1 MTERVV
7 SLPMYDIPEVAAA
20 NDAWWAGIARHL
32 AAAGVANVPSGL
44 SRPGE
49 GADFW
54 LRPDMLFS
62 QTCGYPLVT
71 ELAGKARL
79 LAVPCYDAPGCRG
92 ADYSSL
98 IIVGSDGIWK
108 EFGELRGATCAVNS
122 ANSWS
127 GHHALRVLIAQEGG
141 RGGLLCSAIES
152 GSHAASIAAVAAGRA
167 DFAAIDCVTHAIL
180 SRYRPDAV
188 LGTRI
193 LCRTPAMPGLPLIAG
208 KAAEEGEIEAMREGL
223 SAAAVDPELAG
234 IREALGITG
243 VNFPRAV
250 EYERL
255 LMALETADAA
265 GVGPL
270 L

>member
-1 MTERVV
+1 
-7 SLPMYDIPEVAAA
+7 MYDMPEVAAA
-20 NDAWWAGIARHL
+20 TDAWWAGIARHL

-49 GADFW
+49 GAEFW
-54 LRPDMLFS
+54 LRADILFS

-71 ELAGKARL
+71 ELAGVVRL
-79 LAVPCYDAPGCRG
+79 LAVPCYDAPGCTG

-127 GHHALRVLIAQEGG
+127 GHHALRVLIARENGQGG
-141 RGGLLCSAIES
+141 SFCNAIES
-152 GSHAASIAAVAAGRA
+152 GGHAASIAAVAAGRA

-180 SRYRPDAV
+180 SRYRPEAV
-188 LGTRI
+188 LGTRV

-223 SAAAVDPELAG
+223 SAAAADPELAG

-243 VNFPRAV
+243 LNFPRAN

-255 LMALETADAA
+255 LRALERAESA